1 MKKNEPEPQEMWDTV
16 KHTSIGVMGVP
27 EGEKGEI
34 ETERIFEEIMA
45 ENFSDLMVNIDKH
58 V

>member
-1 MKKNEPEPQEMWDTV
+1 MWDTV